1 MRFPGI
7 VLLLAASLSAAPPAL
22 RKAAEWPAPS
32 LLRGGAP
39 DPANPSAFFTW
50 GDAVHRWEQG
60 RPRQLSSAPHGFHPG
75 GCALD
80 FDGDGHTDLLLA
92 ARPAEGELGDLVL
105 LRGPAYTSTVL
116 DTYVELHDCLPATL
130 HSRRGALIVHR
141 HAQVRFY
148 TPGGVREVYS
158 IYTASRQAGLA
169 LADVDADGL
178 PDIYTGNYWV
188 RSPAE
193 PQLPWH
199 IFAIH
204 LHNESDE
211 AASFV
216 YAAWPGLL
224 IGAQRHRTQT
234 PVRLFTRPADPR
246 QLWPESVLPGVLL
259 DHPRAATI
267 HGATAVLGHA
277 AGILMVD
284 PATRRHTATP
294 WQPVL
299 ALWSAAGRL
308 YSLSAGAVAV
318 WRR

>member
-7 VLLLAASLSAAPPAL
+7 ALLLAATLCAAPRPL
-22 RKAAEWPAPS
+22 RQAAEWPAPS
-32 LLRGGAP
+32 PLRGGAA
-39 DPANPSAFFTW
+39 DPANPAVFFTW
-50 GDAVHRWEQG
+50 GDSLHRWENG
-60 RPRQLSSAPHGFHPG
+60 RPRQIASAPHGFHPG
-75 GCALD
+75 GCAVD
-80 FDGDGHTDLLLA
+80 FDRDGHTDLILA
-92 ARPAEGELGDLVL
+92 TRPAEGELGDLLL
-105 LRGPAYTSTVL
+105 LRGPAYTPTIL
-116 DTYVELHDCLPATL
+116 DTFVELHDCIPASL
-130 HSRRGALIVHR
+130 HSRHGVVIVHR

-148 TPGGVREVYS
+148 EPGGVREIYS

-178 PDIYTGNYWV
+178 PDLYAGNYWV

-193 PQLPWH
+193 FQLPWR

-216 YAAWPGLL
+216 YAASPGLL
-224 IGAQRHRTQT
+224 IGAQRHRTRT

-246 QLWPESVLPGVLL
+246 QLWPESTLPGVLL
-259 DHPRAATI
+259 DYPRAAAI
-267 HGATAVLGHA
+267 HSNAAAIGHSR
-277 AGILMVD
+277 GILLVD
-284 PATRRHTATP
+284 PATRRHAATP

-308 YSLSAGAVAV
+308 YALSAGAVAV